1 MAKRFRDRIRWWD
14 VVAGLAGAA
23 ILMYAIEGGE
33 DFTDRATSPTQLDNI
48 LGCIFIVLLL
58 EATRRTTGWIVPV
71 ISLAFIAYAY
81 FGPYMPPPWTH
92 RGFDVGQLVGHLFIT
107 LEGIFGIPVDVSSS
121 LIILFTIYGAFLQ
134 HSGAG
139 AFFIDFSMALL
150 GNKPN
155 SAGRTVVLSS
165 FLLGGPSGSGVATT
179 VTVGAV
185 AYPMMEKSGFEK
197 NAAGG
202 LLAAGGLGAIIS
214 PPVLGAAA
222 FLIAEFLKIS
232 YLDVIAMATIPTCL
246 YYLSLLFMV
255 ELDAKKFGAQTVDM
269 STKLTL
275 WQMLRRYGFHFIS
288 LISVVIFMLWGYSPT
303 LSVFWA
309 TVATFALSFLT
320 RETALVPKK
329 LVRSLADGSTSVLTA
344 ATTCATAG
352 IIVGVVTLTGL
363 GLKFS
368 AIVIGYAGGSLLL
381 TAIYTALIVWIVGL
395 AVPVTASYIICAVI
409 AAPAMMKLGVPD
421 VAAHMFIFYYSVLSE
436 VSPPTALS
444 PFAAAAI
451 TGGDP
456 YKTTLQ
462 AWKYTLPAFLVPF
475 VFVLDPQGVGLLLMI
490 PPGGSWV
497 DIVHDHGQGGAR
509 PRRAC
514 RCGARLGAAP
524 HHGGR
529 TGASRAGRPLPG
541 VPEPAG
547 SAGRSHDRPGHQLH
561 RDNWRGHRHR
571 RAAKTAHAT
580 GLAKGAGGRLNNGFN
595 IVIGRNVQMKRK
607 GLLLSGLGARHGC
620 VRRRGDR
627 AAEHHRHR
635 DRRHRRRVL
644 SARRRHGQRAV
655 EIRAWRAGH
664 RACHRRLGRQPQA
677 DRLEAERGRAGDGRR
692 RARCAQGRRQ
702 VQGQQGRSRDPD
714 GALSEPHACGDG
726 RGPRHREDVRPQ
738 GQARLHRFARQRHR
752 SDGVPRHRGRR
763 SRQGQGHA
771 ARASRRR
778 GIPPTPSRTARSTPT
793 SGSAVCRPRR

>member
-1 MAKRFRDRIRWWD
+1 MAEGMTSAAAAELRAISDEKLKKAEAFIEAEEGALNRLSGIAGIAVTTVAVTMSLFHLYAALAGAWPLSDAPIITTQPLRYTHVAFVLMLSFLLFPMSPRFRDRIRWWD
-14 VVAGLAGAA
+14 VIAGVAGAA
-23 ILMYAIEGGE
+23 ILLYAIEGGE
-33 DFTDRATSPTQLDNI
+33 DFTDRATLPTQFDNI
-48 LGCIFIVLLL
+48 LGAIFIVLLL

-71 ISLAFIAYAY
+71 ISIGFIAYAY
-81 FGPYMPPPWTH
+81 FGPYLPPPWTH
-92 RGFDVGQLVGHLFIT
+92 RGFDIGQLIGHLFIT

-139 AFFIDFSMALL
+139 QFFIDFSMALM

-155 SAGRTVVLSS
+155 SAGRTVVLAS

-255 ELDAKKFGAQTVDM
+255 ELDAKKFGAQIVDV

-275 WQMLRRYGFHFIS
+275 WQLTRRYGFHFVS

-329 LVRSLADGSTSVLTA
+329 LVRALADGSTSVLTA

-475 VFVLDPQGVGLLLMI
+475 IFVLDPQGVGLLLKV
-490 PPGGSWV
+490 PAGGSWV
-497 DIVHDHGQGGAR
+497 DIVMITAKAALG
-509 PRRAC
+509 
-514 RCGARLGAAP
+514 LGALAAAAQ
-524 HHGGR
+524 GWALRR
-529 TGASRAGRPLPG
+529 TTTSERALL
-541 VPEPAG
+541 VLAG
-547 SAGRSHDRPGHQLH
+547 LFLVFPSLLEALIE
-561 RDNWRGHRHR
+561 
-571 RAAKTAHAT
+571 A
-580 GLAKGAGGRLNNGFN
+580 
-595 IVIGRNVQMKRK
+595 VIGRDISYTATI
-607 GLLLSGLGARHGC
+607 GLAIGTAVLLKQRMQPALPKAP
-620 VRRRGDR
+620 
-627 AAEHHRHR
+627 AA
-635 DRRHRRRVL
+635 
-644 SARRRHGQRAV
+644 G
-655 EIRAWRAGH
+655 
-664 RACHRRLGRQPQA
+664 
-677 DRLEAERGRAGDGRR
+677 
-692 RARCAQGRRQ
+692 
-702 VQGQQGRSRDPD
+702 
-714 GALSEPHACGDG
+714 
-726 RGPRHREDVRPQ
+726 
-738 GQARLHRFARQRHR
+738 
-752 SDGVPRHRGRR
+752 
-763 SRQGQGHA
+763 
-771 ARASRRR
+771 
-778 GIPPTPSRTARSTPT
+778 
-793 SGSAVCRPRR
+793 

>member
-1 MAKRFRDRIRWWD
+1 MAENTGEAAKAAVTAAPAVSAEQLRQAEAFVEAEEGVVNRLVGWAGTLVTSVAVAMSLFHLYAAIAGAWPFTDFPIIATQPLRYAHVAFVLILSFLLFPLSARFRNRIRWFD
-14 VVAGLAGAA
+14 IAAGIVGAA
-23 ILMYAIEGGE
+23 ILIYAIEGGE
-33 DFTDRATSPTQLDNI
+33 EFTDRATSPTRLDI
-48 LGCIFIVLLL
+48 VLGVVFIVLLL
-58 EATRRTTGWIVPV
+58 EATRRTTGWIVPAV
-71 ISLAFIAYAY
+71 ALAFLAYAY
-81 FGPYMPPPWTH
+81 FGPYLPPPWTH

-139 AFFIDFSMALL
+139 KFFIDFSMAVM
-150 GNKPN
+150 GNKAN

-179 VTVGAV
+179 VTIGAV
-185 AYPMMEKSGFEK
+185 AYPLMQKAGFEK

-232 YLDVIAMATIPTCL
+232 YLDVIWMATIPTCL

-255 ELDAKKFGAQTVDM
+255 ELDAKRFHAHTV
-269 STKLTL
+269 SFEQELTL
-275 WQMLRRYGFHFIS
+275 WQMTRRYGFHFLS
-288 LISVVIFMLWGYSPT
+288 LISIIIFMLWGYSPT
-303 LSVFWA
+303 LSVFWS
-309 TVATFALSFLT
+309 TVLTYGLSFLT
-320 RETALVPKK
+320 RETAITPRK
-329 LVRSLADGSTSVLTA
+329 LVRTLSDGSTSVLTA

-368 AIVIGYAGGSLLL
+368 SIVIDYAGGSLLL

-475 VFVLDPQGVGLLLMI
+475 VFVLDPEGIGLLLKI
-490 PPGGSWV
+490 PKDGSWV
-497 DIVHDHGQGGAR
+497 DIILITAK
-509 PRRAC
+509 
-514 RCGARLGAAP
+514 
-524 HHGGR
+524 
-529 TGASRAGRPLPG
+529 
-541 VPEPAG
+541 
-547 SAGRSHDRPGHQLH
+547 SAL
-561 RDNWRGHRHR
+561 
-571 RAAKTAHAT
+571 
-580 GLAKGAGGRLNNGFN
+580 GLAALAAAAQGWALRKTTTPERLLLVLAGLFLVFPSLLEAL
-595 IVIGRNVQMKRK
+595 IEAAIGRDISYTATF
-607 GLLLSGLGARHGC
+607 GLAIAAAVLLK
-620 VRRRGDR
+620 
-627 AAEHHRHR
+627 
-635 DRRHRRRVL
+635 
-644 SARRRHGQRAV
+644 QR
-655 EIRAWRAGH
+655 
-664 RACHRRLGRQPQA
+664 LQP
-677 DRLEAERGRAGDGRR
+677 
-692 RARCAQGRRQ
+692 
-702 VQGQQGRSRDPD
+702 VI
-714 GALSEPHACGDG
+714 
-726 RGPRHREDVRPQ
+726 PQ
-738 GQARLHRFARQRHR
+738 
-752 SDGVPRHRGRR
+752 P
-763 SRQGQGHA
+763 
-771 ARASRRR
+771 RAS
-778 GIPPTPSRTARSTPT
+778 G
-793 SGSAVCRPRR
+793 

>member
-1 MAKRFRDRIRWWD
+1 MAGETKPAAVTEPAAGDALKKAEVYIEAEEGALNRLSGFAGAAVMSVAVAMSLFHLYAAVAGAWPFRDFPLIPTQPLRYAHVAFVLILSFLLFPMLQRFRDRIRWWD
-14 VVAGLAGAA
+14 ILFGITGAA
-23 ILMYAIEGGE
+23 ILLYAIEGGE
-33 DFTDRATSPTQLDNI
+33 DFTDRATLPNQLDII
-48 LGCIFIVLLL
+48 LGLIFIALLL
-58 EATRRTTGWIVPV
+58 EATRRTTGWIVPAV
-71 ISLAFIAYAY
+71 AIGFIIYAY
-81 FGPYMPPPWTH
+81 FGPYFPQPWTH
-92 RGFDVGQLVGHLFIT
+92 RGFDLGQLVGHLFIT
-107 LEGIFGIPVDVSSS
+107 LEGIFGVPVDVSSS

-139 AFFIDFSMALL
+139 KFFIDFSMALM

-179 VTVGAV
+179 VTIGAV

-232 YLDVIAMATIPTCL
+232 YLDVIWMATIPTCL

-255 ELDAKKFGAQTVDM
+255 ELDAKRFHAHAVVLQQEH
-269 STKLTL
+269 TL
-275 WQMLRRYGFHFIS
+275 WQLTYRYGFHFLS
-288 LISVVIFMLWGYSPT
+288 LIAVILFMVWGFSPT

-309 TVATFALSFLT
+309 TVLTFAMSFIT
-320 RETALVPKK
+320 RETALTPKK
-329 LVRSLADGSTSVLTA
+329 LVRALSDGSTSVLTA

-368 AIVIGYAGGSLLL
+368 TIVINYAGGSLLL

-409 AAPAMMKLGVPD
+409 AAPAMIKLGVPD
-421 VAAHMFIFYYSVLSE
+421 IAAHMFIFYYSVLSE

-475 VFVLDPQGVGLLLMI
+475 VFVLDPQGVGLLLKV

-497 DIVHDHGQGGAR
+497 DILVITGKAALGLAALAAAAQGWAL
-509 PRRAC
+509 RRTTKAE
-514 RCGARLGAAP
+514 RALLVASGLYLVFPSLMEALTEAIIGRDITYTATIGIAIGIAVLIKQRLQPAP
-524 HHGGR
+524 
-529 TGASRAGRPLPG
+529 AKA
-541 VPEPAG
+541 PAG
-547 SAGRSHDRPGHQLH
+547 S
-561 RDNWRGHRHR
+561 
-571 RAAKTAHAT
+571 
-580 GLAKGAGGRLNNGFN
+580 
-595 IVIGRNVQMKRK
+595 
-607 GLLLSGLGARHGC
+607 
-620 VRRRGDR
+620 
-627 AAEHHRHR
+627 
-635 DRRHRRRVL
+635 
-644 SARRRHGQRAV
+644 
-655 EIRAWRAGH
+655 
-664 RACHRRLGRQPQA
+664 
-677 DRLEAERGRAGDGRR
+677 
-692 RARCAQGRRQ
+692 
-702 VQGQQGRSRDPD
+702 
-714 GALSEPHACGDG
+714 
-726 RGPRHREDVRPQ
+726 
-738 GQARLHRFARQRHR
+738 
-752 SDGVPRHRGRR
+752 
-763 SRQGQGHA
+763 
-771 ARASRRR
+771 
-778 GIPPTPSRTARSTPT
+778 
-793 SGSAVCRPRR
+793 